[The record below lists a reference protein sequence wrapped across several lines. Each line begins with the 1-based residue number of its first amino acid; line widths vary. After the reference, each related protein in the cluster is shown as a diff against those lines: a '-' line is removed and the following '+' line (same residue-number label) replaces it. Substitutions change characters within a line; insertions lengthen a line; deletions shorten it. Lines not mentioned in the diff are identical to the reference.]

1 MAAPNIVNVSSII
14 ARTSAN
20 ALFTNTSNI
29 ITNSA
34 GSGTVIKVNHV
45 MISNYNV
52 FAVTCNVGIN
62 RSGVNYLVA
71 GQINVPSTSTLV
83 VVGKD
88 TAIYLEEGDVLQ
100 ANVATNSYSHIVSS
114 YEIIS

>member
-20 ALFTNTSNI
+20 SLFTNTSNI

-34 GSGTVIKVNHV
+34 GSNTVAKVNHIMV
-45 MISNYNV
+45 SNYNSST
-52 FAVTCNVGIN
+52 VTCNVSIN
-62 RSGVNYLVA
+62 KSGMNYLIA
-71 GQINVPSTSTLV
+71 GSISVPATSTLV

-88 TAIYLEEGDVLQ
+88 TAIYLEEGDVIQ
-100 ANVATNSYSHIVSS
+100 ANTSSNSSSHIISS